1 MNKTSQKLVII
12 YSVVFVLL
20 FAMLHFFSEAIIL
33 CAIAFLFA
41 FIFEPIISFLEKFKI
56 SRAIGTTCV
65 FLLVGFIIYLI
76 LSYVIP
82 VLSEQVASMQGL
94 LDPKVIQ
101 QQIKLA
107 ESSLHKSFPFF
118 EKGLI
123 ASLITDAVK
132 NLSGHLPDYVSNIVG
147 LIIIIVIFPF
157 IAFFIMK
164 DKNVLIKGVVVL
176 FPQAYRD
183 IIKDVINSV
192 NAKMEKYVRGWL
204 IDATFVGVSCGV
216 GFHLIGIPYAPL
228 LGIAAGLGH
237 LIPYFGPVIGGLPA
251 LIISIIQR
259 GDFSAAPWLIGL
271 LFLIYILDNGFVQPF
286 VLSKSTDIH
295 PVIIILLIIAGEQ
308 FLGLPGMLLAVPI
321 ATAINTA
328 VIELNKAMRESGVE
342 ET

>member
-1 MNKTSQKLVII
+1 MNKTSQKLFII
-12 YSVVFVLL
+12 WSILFVLL
-20 FAMLHFFSEAIIL
+20 FAVLHFFSEAIIL
-33 CAIAFLFA
+33 CALAFLFA
-41 FIFEPIISFLEKFKI
+41 FIFEPIISFLEKHKI
-56 SRAIGTTCV
+56 NRTLGTTFV
-65 FLLVGFIIYLI
+65 FITVGFVIYLL
-76 LSYVIP
+76 LSFVIP
-82 VLSEQVASMQGL
+82 VLGEQFASMQGL

-107 ESSLHKSFPFF
+107 ENGLHKSFPFF
-118 EKGLI
+118 EKGII
-123 ASLITDAVK
+123 ASLITDALK
-132 NLSGHLPDYVSNIVG
+132 NLSGHLPGYLSSIVA
-147 LIIIIVIFPF
+147 LIIVIVIFPF
-157 IAFFIMK
+157 IAFFILK
-164 DKNVLIKGVVVL
+164 DKHVLINGFVIL
-176 FPQAYRD
+176 LPEAYRNMAKEV
-183 IIKDVINSV
+183 IKRV
-192 NAKMEKYVRGWL
+192 NAKMERYVRGWL

-228 LGIAAGLGH
+228 LGIAAGCGH

-259 GDFSAAPWLIGL
+259 GDFSAFPWLIGL

-328 VIELNKAMRESGVE
+328 VLELNKAMRETTVE